1 MSKQMMA
8 FALGGGGARG
18 PLQVGAL
25 RALLEAGIRP
35 HLVVGT
41 SIGALNATFLGI
53 HGFDAHALNALEAVW
68 RDAAAADLL
77 PAGYLW
83 LAARTLFGWGGGHP
97 EDRMLAFLDDHGI
110 TSQLS
115 FGDLKG
121 MAVRMVT
128 TDLTNARLRLYGADP
143 KESVLEGVLAS
154 AALPPWV
161 HPLQRDDLSLL
172 DGGALSNLPIEPAL
186 SQGATEIVALDLS
199 EPSSASGDNSMIGQ
213 RLVMLFNA
221 VQQRQTDVESA
232 IAQARGVTV
241 RHMRLRFPH
250 PTPVWDFS
258 HTNELLAEG
267 YLQAKA
273 QIAGWRPVAPL
284 SWRQRWFERLARH

>member
-25 RALLEAGIRP
+25 RALLEAGIKP
-35 HLVVGT
+35 QMVVGT
-41 SIGALNATFLGI
+41 SIGALNATFLGM
-53 HGFDAHALNALEAVW
+53 HGFDARALGKLETAW
-68 RDAAAADLL
+68 HDAATADLL

-97 EDRMLAFLDDHGI
+97 EDRMIAFLADHGV
-110 TSQLS
+110 TPELY

-121 MAVRMVT
+121 IPVRMVA
-128 TDLTNARLRLYGADP
+128 TDLSNTCLRLYGAAP

-161 HPLQRDDLSLL
+161 HPLQKDGFSLL

-186 SQGATEIVALDLS
+186 SQGATEVVALDLS
-199 EPSSASGDNSMIGQ
+199 ESGGASEDESLIGQ

-221 VQQRQTDVESA
+221 VQQRQIDMESA
-232 IAQARGVTV
+232 IAKERGVSL
-241 RHMRLRFPH
+241 RHLRLRFPH

-284 SWRQRWFERLARH
+284 PWPRRWLGCLVRH